1 MSANDELQ
9 AHTCEKMLEF
19 YGDVA
24 NNVAQSKVQDLT
36 EQWEKGEL
44 EKGYYYVKGI
54 KKYDGI
60 NVYWIGYP
68 IHESER
74 RWIEEILAPVPS
86 YEEWRDIEDDLA
98 TCDKDLNNVCEQ
110 KEELYEENQQLKK
123 ENAQLH
129 KFLEEFNALD
139 VAKENQQLKKL
150 LKECRDDVYNYQYI
164 CLGTLTKIDNAIGE
178 KK

>member
-1 MSANDELQ
+1 M
-9 AHTCEKMLEF
+9 T
-19 YGDVA
+19 
-24 NNVAQSKVQDLT
+24 LT
-36 EQWEKGEL
+36 EQWKKGEL

-54 KKYDGI
+54 QKYDGI

-74 RWIEEILAPVPS
+74 RWIVEVLAPVPS

-139 VAKENQQLKKL
+139 VAKENQQLKDL
-150 LKECRDDVYNYQYI
+150 LKQWVHFYPIVLYEHEDI
-164 CLGTLTKIDNAIGE
+164 LKTKDIVELYDKTTNAIGE